1 MLLILLMLLVLLAL
15 LELVLEDVGADSTS
29 GRSTETAEE
38 TTSSSVRS
46 PSSGTS
52 ADEGST

>member
-1 MLLILLMLLVLLAL
+1 MLLVLLAL

-52 ADEGST
+52 TDEGST